1 MLKALIVEDE
11 PLMRGYLMT
20 NLNQIHKQWST
31 CACARDGVEALALLK
46 TQIYD
51 LVISDIKMP
60 EMDGIELALYI
71 RHNYPDTDVILLT
84 GYDEF
89 EYARSAVRAGVFD
102 YLLKPLQDLEL
113 HQVLQRLAE
122 KRLGASSAPEDTP
135 SSHSLSPA
143 IPSTVGFQNPN
154 LSAPSESETEPSNI
168 LIDRVRDYIQQHYAE
183 PLSLNEIA
191 DRMHINPA
199 YLSSIFKSERGE
211 SYSKYILRLRME
223 RAALLLRT
231 HTAGK
236 ISDIAKEI
244 GYVSPK
250 HFDAVFKKYYG
261 MTPKRYQEQAQ
272 SRGNT
277 N

>member
-1 MLKALIVEDE
+1 
-11 PLMRGYLMT
+11 MT
-20 NLNQIHKQWST
+20 HLNQIHKAWNTS
-31 CACARDGVEALALLK
+31 ACARDGIEALSLLK
-46 TQIYD
+46 AQTYN

-60 EMDGIELALYI
+60 NMDGIELALYI
-71 RHNYPDTDVILLT
+71 RHNYPNTDVILLT

-113 HQVLQRLAE
+113 YQVLQRLAE
-122 KRLGASSAPEDTP
+122 KHFEASSVSKETPKNNVVAPKAAFSSAENPVFP
-135 SSHSLSPA
+135 SHAELDAAS
-143 IPSTVGFQNPN
+143 
-154 LSAPSESETEPSNI
+154 SNI

-183 PLSLNEIA
+183 PLSLGEIA
-191 DRMHINPA
+191 DCMHINPA

-236 ISDIAKEI
+236 ISDIAREV
-244 GYVSPK
+244 GYISPK

-261 MTPKRYQEQAQ
+261 MTPKQYQVAVK
-272 SRGNT
+272 
-277 N
+277 

>member
-1 MLKALIVEDE
+1 MLNALIVEDE
-11 PLMRGYLMT
+11 PLMREYLMT
-20 NLNQIHKQWST
+20 HLNQIHKEWNTSS
-31 CACARDGVEALALLK
+31 CARDGLEALSLLK
-46 TQIYD
+46 TQTYD

-60 EMDGIELALYI
+60 NMDGIELALYI
-71 RHNYPDTDVILLT
+71 HQNYPDTDMILLT

-113 HQVLQRLAE
+113 HQVLQRLVE
-122 KRLGASSAPEDTP
+122 KNFAVL
-135 SSHSLSPA
+135 
-143 IPSTVGFQNPN
+143 
-154 LSAPSESETEPSNI
+154 SESEDTIKSNTTLGITFSASQDSIISTSYELEATPSNV
-168 LIDRVRDYIQQHYAE
+168 LVGRVRNYIQQHYAE

-191 DRMHINPA
+191 DRIHINPA

-236 ISDIAKEI
+236 ISDIAKEV
-244 GYVSPK
+244 GYISPK

-261 MTPKRYQEQAQ
+261 MTPKQYQSAPK
-272 SRGNT
+272 
-277 N
+277 